1 MSGRRIR
8 LDLSDF
14 VLDIGSHRWMFLSD
28 GKFSTVSDL
37 VDQLKEEY
45 TQLEEEDMVQVFM
58 DGDFVIPPWESI
70 EILQSGDL
78 VRVVRTV
85 GKDRKDQVKVT
96 SKSKKPNMKS
106 KETKQEVNRSKAN
119 KERKLATV
127 QVQTSSSSSESDT
140 NEDITSKVAA
150 KPIKV
155 LTGQTGKVK
164 VPNNSK
170 QKKDDSTTSSD
181 TSESSSDEDEI
192 TRKKPK
198 TLNSDKAAPIINKLV
213 APAVTKAVSSS
224 DSDSSSDDETDSKED
239 SKPQLTIA
247 GGAGT
252 KQTQAPNM
260 PGKPKRK
267 RKRKNKNKN
276 KLAPEQIPIFGPQ
289 IVPTEA
295 VIKQMSKDQTEGNNH
310 VRFDDKQEEESE
322 NMDVVDEEFT
332 AEEIKQLY
340 NQSVSSAT
348 TTMSQEQSRN
358 GTNNGE
364 NTSSNNAQNITE
376 NRNGNT
382 GSQQITNGKPPKSS
396 ISKGDSR
403 NSVRTID
410 TNISCEDVLMKQ
422 FDDKRVTNN
431 TIVTKPAPKIVFTPR
446 ALSLK
451 EMRKDSP
458 KNKNLKFST
467 QNQDPDLSQFSALLN
482 CRDAVFNKNEKKA
495 DEASMDIVENKD
507 YSAYHA
513 VSDSGPR
520 VGDVIAFK
528 IVEMGENY
536 APEVSD
542 FKEGKVLECDGT
554 NTVTFELLKMSKKKK
569 TGKFEIGEDADQE
582 EKVQTF
588 NWAELIEPRLMFP

>member
-224 DSDSSSDDETDSKED
+224 DSDSSSDDENDTKED
-239 SKPQLTIA
+239 SKPQPTSTVTTA
-247 GGAGT
+247 SAGT

-260 PGKPKRK
+260 PDKPKRK

-276 KLAPEQIPIFGPQ
+276 KLAPDQIPIFGPQ

-310 VRFDDKQEEESE
+310 VRFDDKQVDESE

-332 AEEIKQLY
+332 AEDIKQLY
-340 NQSVSSAT
+340 NQSVCSAT
-348 TTMSQEQSRN
+348 TTMGQEQSRN
-358 GTNNGE
+358 GTNSGE
-364 NTSSNNAQNITE
+364 NTSSNNAQNIME
-376 NRNGNT
+376 NRNGDT
-382 GSQQITNGKPPKSS
+382 GSQQSTNGKPPKSS

-403 NSVRTID
+403 NSVRSMD

-422 FDDKRVTNN
+422 FDDNRVTNN
-431 TIVTKPAPKIVFTPR
+431 TIVTKTAPKIVF
-446 ALSLK
+446 SK
-451 EMRKDSP
+451 
-458 KNKNLKFST
+458 